1 MKNRL
6 RDGEAFDRLVEEH
19 YDDVLAY
26 CRRHAPF
33 YDDAPDVAQE
43 AFLRF
48 VRSGRSPLDGK
59 PLAYLFTIARN
70 LCIIARA
77 GEVFRRALD
86 VDVPDGSPDADPAMA
101 IGDGEVVRWLTRSPE
116 LRDVVELRFD
126 QGFKVGEIAD
136 VLGVSRFAVNRRLN
150 RALAEL
156 RRGLEGRTKHERR
169 GKAGRG
175 AAAAGALP
183 RRARR
188 AGRDVEGGG
197 LAAVRAAVA
206 SEQRSSASAE
216 AAAGATVGG
225 EAEP

>member
-1 MKNRL
+1 MKRGLKNRL

-70 LCIIARA
+70 LCIDAARA
-77 GEVFRRALD
+77 RRLPVGPLD

-101 IGDGEVVRWLTRSPE
+101 IGDGEVGRWLTRSP
-116 LRDVVELRFD
+116 LSCAMWWSCASTRGSKWAR
-126 QGFKVGEIAD
+126 
-136 VLGVSRFAVNRRLN
+136 SRTCW
-150 RALAEL
+150 EC
-156 RRGLEGRTKHERR
+156 RGSR
-169 GKAGRG
+169 
-175 AAAAGALP
+175 
-183 RRARR
+183 
-188 AGRDVEGGG
+188 
-197 LAAVRAAVA
+197 
-206 SEQRSSASAE
+206 
-216 AAAGATVGG
+216 
-225 EAEP
+225 

>member
-1 MKNRL
+1 MKNGL

-26 CRRHAPF
+26 CRRHAPS

-48 VRSGRSPLDGK
+48 VRSGRSPREGK
-59 PLAYLFTIARN
+59 PLAYLFTIAR
-70 LCIIARA
+70 
-77 GEVFRRALD
+77 D

-101 IGDGEVVRWLTRSPE
+101 IGDGEVDALVDALSPE

-156 RRGLEGRTKHERR
+156 RRGLEGK
-169 GKAGRG
+169 
-175 AAAAGALP
+175 
-183 RRARR
+183 
-188 AGRDVEGGG
+188 D
-197 LAAVRAAVA
+197 
-206 SEQRSSASAE
+206 E
-216 AAAGATVGG
+216 A
-225 EAEP
+225 

>member
-1 MKNRL
+1 MKRGLKNRL

-70 LCIIARA
+70 LCIDAARA
-77 GEVFRRALD
+77 RRLPVGPLD

-101 IGDGEVVRWLTRSPE
+101 IGDGEVGALVDALSPE
-116 LRDVVELRFD
+116 LRDVVELRFH

-156 RRGLEGRTKHERR
+156 RRGLEGK
-169 GKAGRG
+169 
-175 AAAAGALP
+175 
-183 RRARR
+183 
-188 AGRDVEGGG
+188 D
-197 LAAVRAAVA
+197 
-206 SEQRSSASAE
+206 E
-216 AAAGATVGG
+216 A
-225 EAEP
+225 

>member
-1 MKNRL
+1 MKRDLKNRL

-70 LCIIARA
+70 LCIDAARA
-77 GEVFRRALD
+77 KRPPAAPLD
-86 VDVPDGSPDADPAMA
+86 VDVPDRSPDADPAA
-101 IGDGEVVRWLTRSPE
+101 ACAGSEVGALVEALDPD
-116 LRDVVELRFD
+116 LREVVELRVD
-126 QGFKVGEIAD
+126 QGFKVGEIAS

-156 RRGLEGRTKHERR
+156 KRGLEGR
-169 GKAGRG
+169 
-175 AAAAGALP
+175 
-183 RRARR
+183 
-188 AGRDVEGGG
+188 EG
-197 LAAVRAAVA
+197 
-206 SEQRSSASAE
+206 S
-216 AAAGATVGG
+216 
-225 EAEP
+225 